1 LVCNEKMKDD
11 EVYDV
16 LKTLFEHQKELI
28 AVHGEAKNLALES
41 QADGS
46 PIPFHPG
53 AVRYFKE
60 KGIKVK

>member
-1 LVCNEKMKDD
+1 MKDD
-11 EVYDV
+11 QVYDV

-28 AVHGEAKNLALES
+28 TVHQEAKNLSLES